1 MLVTT
6 PSGVSGTKAGDEFT
20 YGTGLPAITSVS
32 PALLNSAGGDTV
44 TITGSGFA
52 GATGVRIDASSTCTE
67 GVASFT
73 VNNDTSITAVTAFPD
88 ECFVNYPG
96 FDFRV
101 ITPSGISPISSG
113 DAASFNF

>member
-1 MLVTT
+1 M
-6 PSGVSGTKAGDEFT
+6 
-20 YGTGLPAITSVS
+20 
-32 PALLNSAGGDTV
+32 

-52 GATGVRIDASSTCTE
+52 GATGVRIDDSNTCTE

-101 ITPSGISPISSG
+101 ITPPKIAPSAQVTPPPPFLIQPFPRCSYVKRRP
-113 DAASFNF
+113 